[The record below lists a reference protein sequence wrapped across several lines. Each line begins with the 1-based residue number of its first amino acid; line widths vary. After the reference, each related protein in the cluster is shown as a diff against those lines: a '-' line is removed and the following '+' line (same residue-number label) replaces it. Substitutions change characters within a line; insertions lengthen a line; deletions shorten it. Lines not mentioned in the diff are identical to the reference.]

1 MIYPQSPQLQQS
13 SHTSGSAPVT
23 GAGPE
28 SGNERGLPVSVS
40 LAGQDIAEIIEAVQH
55 GIVLIDSHGE
65 INFCNAAALDL
76 LGLPQELAG
85 RSFNISE
92 IMPRLTGLTLSPGE
106 DASAAE
112 VEISPQRFIR
122 IQVRKLTIGGIAIIV
137 ADTSRDRNGQS
148 AQLLAEAEYRS
159 LFQNAVCG
167 IYRDKLDG
175 TPVRC
180 NPALAVLNGYENEVE
195 YISAVSGMHGAWY
208 ADPSRPNEFKRLLSS
223 EGRVRDLVSEVYRHR
238 TREKFWITEN
248 AWYVRD
254 AAGNPIYVEGTIQD
268 ATERITTLAI
278 IERQANLDTLTG
290 VASRFRFLNC
300 LETETKPDKLG
311 CTLYSIDL
319 DKFKEVND
327 LLGHAAGDI
336 VLKVIAN
343 RLQALAGE
351 PCLLARLGGD
361 EFAVLQP
368 GQRSKTSVEAFAR
381 KIVVALR
388 EPLRI
393 TGHDLT
399 LGGSVG
405 VSMFPNQATDAEE
418 LLGNA
423 DLAMY
428 QAKAAGRNGFRVFD
442 YELRSDLQNRK
453 ELELELRRAIER
465 DQLELYYQ
473 PIVQAGT
480 GAVEGY
486 EALMRWNHP
495 KRGFLPPSQFI
506 PMAEEA
512 GLMTEL
518 GNWAITRACRQ
529 AIALPAHIK
538 VAVNVSPSQ
547 FRSASILVKLRNVLL
562 ETKLD
567 PTRLIL
573 EITETAILFDE
584 LIAGKILKELQAL
597 GVLIALDDFG
607 TGFSSLSYLQR
618 FPFNKVKID
627 RSFVAGMLDLPANLA
642 VIRAVLGIG
651 RDLGIRVVAEGVETQ
666 LQVNALLHE
675 GCELIQGYFYGKPKP
690 YAEIVK
696 DLAMPQATEL
706 RPIAGS
712 NYMRLVRA

>member
-28 SGNERGLPVSVS
+28 AGNEGELPVSVN

-208 ADPSRPNEFKRLLSS
+208 VDPSRPNEFKRLLSS

-529 AIALPAHIK
+529 AITLPAHIK

>member
-1 MIYPQSPQLQQS
+1 M
-13 SHTSGSAPVT
+13 
-23 GAGPE
+23 
-28 SGNERGLPVSVS
+28 
-40 LAGQDIAEIIEAVQH
+40 
-55 GIVLIDSHGE
+55 
-65 INFCNAAALDL
+65 
-76 LGLPQELAG
+76 
-85 RSFNISE
+85 
-92 IMPRLTGLTLSPGE
+92 
-106 DASAAE
+106 
-112 VEISPQRFIR
+112 
-122 IQVRKLTIGGIAIIV
+122 
-137 ADTSRDRNGQS
+137 
-148 AQLLAEAEYRS
+148 
-159 LFQNAVCG
+159 
-167 IYRDKLDG
+167 
-175 TPVRC
+175 
-180 NPALAVLNGYENEVE
+180 
-195 YISAVSGMHGAWY
+195 
-208 ADPSRPNEFKRLLSS
+208 
-223 EGRVRDLVSEVYRHR
+223 
-238 TREKFWITEN
+238 
-248 AWYVRD
+248 
-254 AAGNPIYVEGTIQD
+254 
-268 ATERITTLAI
+268 
-278 IERQANLDTLTG
+278 
-290 VASRFRFLNC
+290 
-300 LETETKPDKLG
+300 
-311 CTLYSIDL
+311 
-319 DKFKEVND
+319 
-327 LLGHAAGDI
+327 
-336 VLKVIAN
+336 
-343 RLQALAGE
+343 
-351 PCLLARLGGD
+351 
-361 EFAVLQP
+361 
-368 GQRSKTSVEAFAR
+368 
-381 KIVVALR
+381 
-388 EPLRI
+388 
-393 TGHDLT
+393 
-399 LGGSVG
+399 
-405 VSMFPNQATDAEE
+405 
-418 LLGNA
+418 
-423 DLAMY
+423 
-428 QAKAAGRNGFRVFD
+428 
-442 YELRSDLQNRK
+442 
-453 ELELELRRAIER
+453 RRAIER

-529 AIALPAHIK
+529 AITLPAHIK